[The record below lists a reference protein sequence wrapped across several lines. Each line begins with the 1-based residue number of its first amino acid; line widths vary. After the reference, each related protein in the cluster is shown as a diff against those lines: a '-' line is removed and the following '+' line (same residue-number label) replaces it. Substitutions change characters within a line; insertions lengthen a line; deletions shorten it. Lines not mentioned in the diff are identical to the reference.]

1 MRAGIV
7 IIGSEV
13 LTAKVADENGPYLL
27 GRLRALGVSV
37 VRLLT
42 VADEVDEIVWAVR
55 GLRARADW
63 IFTTGGVGP
72 THDDLT
78 VAAVARALGRAV
90 VQSPELVALL
100 RQYGGESLPVEALRM
115 SNVVAGTEL
124 VAVSA
129 TRLPAMVVDRVAL
142 LPGVPVLARRQFEAL
157 EPRLVSVAV
166 SLREVYVNAYEAVIA
181 AALDRVATEH
191 SAVDIGSYPTFEA
204 RDYKVKLTLE
214 SRDRVALGVAVEAL
228 LAALPKGSVVR
239 EGFSPGAA
247 PPDPA
252 VVA

>member
-1 MRAGIV
+1 MAGGEQAPALRAGVV

-55 GLRARADW
+55 ALRSRVDW

-78 VAAVARALGRAV
+78 VAAVARALGRRV
-90 VQSPELVALL
+90 VRSSELIGLL
-100 RQYGGESLPVEALRM
+100 QKYGGAALPPEALRM

-124 VAVSA
+124 VSVGE

-142 LPGVPVLARRQFEAL
+142 LPGVPALARRQFEAL
-157 EPRLVSVAV
+157 APRLVSSVV
-166 SLREVYVNAYEAVIA
+166 GLREIYVDAYEATIA
-181 AALDRVATEH
+181 AVLDRVAAEH
-191 SAVDIGSYPTFEA
+191 PAVDIGSYPHFEA
-204 RDYKVKLTLE
+204 SDYKVKLTLE
-214 SRDRVALGVAVEAL
+214 SRDRAALGVAVDAL
-228 LAALPKGSVVR
+228 LTALPKGSVVR
-239 EGFSPGAA
+239 EG
-247 PPDPA
+247 
-252 VVA
+252 